1 MSLAIA
7 RERTGATSSIITASD
22 SVQIQAMKQP
32 TLGFVGAGNMATSL
46 IGGLLANGFAA
57 ANIRV
62 ADTDLEK
69 SKSTQHR
76 FAVTECADNPT
87 LAADSQIVVL
97 AVKPQALALVCREIA
112 EVVQRCRPLIISIAA
127 GVNESAINRW
137 LGGGLPIIRCMPNTP
152 ALVGAGATALHGN
165 AESSDEHK
173 DWAEMI
179 MRSVGIC
186 VWVERE
192 ELLDAVTALSGSGP
206 AYFLLLME
214 AMADAAVKLGLDV
227 DTARLLAQQTALGAA
242 RIAIESEESP
252 AELRVR
258 VTSPG
263 GTTERAIAAF
273 ERAGMVGIVEA
284 AMRAARDRAVELSQ
298 QLGAT

>member
-1 MSLAIA
+1 
-7 RERTGATSSIITASD
+7 
-22 SVQIQAMKQP
+22 MKQP
-32 TLGFVGAGNMATSL
+32 SLGFIGAGNMAASL
-46 IGGLLANGFAA
+46 IGGLLANGYATA
-57 ANIRV
+57 SIRV
-62 ADTDLEK
+62 SDADPEQL
-69 SKSTQHR
+69 KSTQHR
-76 FAVTECADNPT
+76 FAVGPCSDNPS
-87 LAADSQIVVL
+87 LVAQSQIVIL
-97 AVKPQALALVCREIA
+97 AVKPQVLASVCREIA
-112 EVVQRCRPLIISIAA
+112 ATVQRCHPLIISIAA
-127 GVNESAINRW
+127 GVGESAIDRW
-137 LGGGLPIIRCMPNTP
+137 LGGGQAIVRCMPNTP

-165 AESSDEHK
+165 AKASREHR

-179 MRSVGIC
+179 MRSVGIS

-214 AMADAAVKLGLDV
+214 AMTEAAVKLGLDA
-227 DTARLLAQQTALGAA
+227 DTARLLTQQTALGAA
-242 RIAIESEESP
+242 RIAIESEEAP

-273 ERAGMVGIVEA
+273 ERAGLSGIVET
-284 AMRAARDRAVELSQ
+284 AMRAARDRAVELSN